1 MPLSE
6 IAHIDKTTQ
15 EHQNVSTIN
24 ILSQSKA
31 SSSSENQT
39 EPLESAPPTTGSF
52 NQFSINQEKS
62 NNASQN
68 NSPQSQSK
76 PKPFT
81 CLECNQTFSRQ
92 HNLKSHALTH
102 SKEKPYRCDVCQ
114 HFFRRQHDLKRHLKL
129 HTGEKPHQCQHCKR
143 KFARMDALNRH
154 LRAETFCGGPQKKI
168 FQGQDSKTKIE
179 LSVQQP
185 LQQATPQ
192 QISQPQL
199 PSSTSIIPAS
209 QPQPQP
215 GKATQVQIHLPQS
228 NNKQSLQQILPQQQN
243 GSSGSSGGNKKKF
256 KINTYTT
263 NSKAKEV
270 DNKPKTLQDKLLDI
284 WKVIRFHKD
293 GRDEDDFV
301 NDMDLMFNNAK
312 RYNVEGSQIY
322 DDAVTLSKL
331 VYKLIG
337 GKFENEENQTYKI
350 LQEIEYKG
358 ETYFVGEYVHIYNE
372 YDNEKPHIV
381 HIYKLWE
388 NNKGLKGLYGC
399 YYYRAEQTKHNLWQK
414 FYDNEVFK
422 TNTFQDHLIH
432 DVLGKCC
439 VINVNDFKTG
449 YPKGFEGKS
458 IYVCE
463 SRYNEISKT
472 FNKIKNWSSL
482 TPNDSRA
489 PAIRFEIREIPIVL
503 NKIESPLAAE
513 FKAKR
518 VKKEDSSTSEDIF
531 SPDTNYDSQSDVPTT
546 HSENKITES
555 NNVPLSSARIRIT
568 SKKLSGRYKSNSSNL
583 TIPSHH
589 QTKSIP
595 TNIHHN
601 NGMVPSSYGYPNS
614 THIQQNPSQS
624 HYVMSPF
631 PSSQYY
637 QNQQP
642 HHYHPIGQQFTNQNI
657 TTSYTNSFAPLSSSS
672 LQHSQNA
679 MQVPS
684 NVHSKVTNAKS

>member
-1 MPLSE
+1 MAKLLKK
-6 IAHIDKTTQ
+6 KT
-15 EHQNVSTIN
+15 
-24 ILSQSKA
+24 IL
-31 SSSSENQT
+31 
-39 EPLESAPPTTGSF
+39 LD
-52 NQFSINQEKS
+52 
-62 NNASQN
+62 
-68 NSPQSQSK
+68 
-76 PKPFT
+76 
-81 CLECNQTFSRQ
+81 R
-92 HNLKSHALTH
+92 
-102 SKEKPYRCDVCQ
+102 
-114 HFFRRQHDLKRHLKL
+114 
-129 HTGEKPHQCQHCKR
+129 
-143 KFARMDALNRH
+143 
-154 LRAETFCGGPQKKI
+154 
-168 FQGQDSKTKIE
+168 
-179 LSVQQP
+179 
-185 LQQATPQ
+185 
-192 QISQPQL
+192 
-199 PSSTSIIPAS
+199 
-209 QPQPQP
+209 
-215 GKATQVQIHLPQS
+215 
-228 NNKQSLQQILPQQQN
+228 
-243 GSSGSSGGNKKKF
+243 GSSGSSGGNRKKF

-284 WKVIRFHKD
+284 WKVIRYHKD
-293 GRDEDDFV
+293 GSKIENHEYRDEDDFV

-414 FYDNEVFK
+414 FYENEVFK

-546 HSENKITES
+546 HLENKITES

-568 SKKLSGRYKSNSSNL
+568 SKKL
-583 TIPSHH
+583 
-589 QTKSIP
+589 
-595 TNIHHN
+595 NIHHN

-684 NVHSKVTNAKS
+684 NVHSKVTNAKSDEISINNGVNINISSSQATNGQEILKSFQEPKHSEKYIKHREEIIARNKKRLREIEEYNDNINKQNKKQATKIPQVNEADLLKTVQELSNIWKNDAIILNQRLNQQENTDYNSGEQQ

>member
-1 MPLSE
+1 MVRLTRSK
-6 IAHIDKTTQ
+6 AAMNYGQ
-15 EHQNVSTIN
+15 TIKEEDDSSRSVIKGKRSRKKIIESN
-24 ILSQSKA
+24 FTRQIIRYMESNTLSQRR
-31 SSSSENQT
+31 
-39 EPLESAPPTTGSF
+39 
-52 NQFSINQEKS
+52 KS
-62 NNASQN
+62 
-68 NSPQSQSK
+68 
-76 PKPFT
+76 
-81 CLECNQTFSRQ
+81 
-92 HNLKSHALTH
+92 
-102 SKEKPYRCDVCQ
+102 
-114 HFFRRQHDLKRHLKL
+114 
-129 HTGEKPHQCQHCKR
+129 
-143 KFARMDALNRH
+143 
-154 LRAETFCGGPQKKI
+154 
-168 FQGQDSKTKIE
+168 KIE
-179 LSVQQP
+179 N
-185 LQQATPQ
+185 
-192 QISQPQL
+192 
-199 PSSTSIIPAS
+199 
-209 QPQPQP
+209 
-215 GKATQVQIHLPQS
+215 HE
-228 NNKQSLQQILPQQQN
+228 
-243 GSSGSSGGNKKKF
+243 
-256 KINTYTT
+256 Y
-263 NSKAKEV
+263 
-270 DNKPKTLQDKLLDI
+270 
-284 WKVIRFHKD
+284 
-293 GRDEDDFV
+293 RDEDDFV

-684 NVHSKVTNAKS
+684 NVHSKVTNAKSVNINISSSQATNGQEILKSFQEPKHSEKYIKHREEIIARNKKRLREIEEYNDNINKQNKKQATKIPQVNEADLLKTVQELSNIWKNDAIILNQRLNQQENTDYNSDEQQ

>member
-1 MPLSE
+1 DGGYMDNLPVGIMKSMGADTIIAVDVASHDDTSPVYYGDSLSGWWVLLNKFNPFSNQKIPSIADIQSRLAYVSSVKTLEEAKNTPGCLYMEMP
-6 IAHIDKTTQ
+6 
-15 EHQNVSTIN
+15 
-24 ILSQSKA
+24 
-31 SSSSENQT
+31 
-39 EPLESAPPTTGSF
+39 
-52 NQFSINQEKS
+52 
-62 NNASQN
+62 
-68 NSPQSQSK
+68 
-76 PKPFT
+76 
-81 CLECNQTFSRQ
+81 
-92 HNLKSHALTH
+92 
-102 SKEKPYRCDVCQ
+102 
-114 HFFRRQHDLKRHLKL
+114 
-129 HTGEKPHQCQHCKR
+129 
-143 KFARMDALNRH
+143 
-154 LRAETFCGGPQKKI
+154 
-168 FQGQDSKTKIE
+168 
-179 LSVQQP
+179 VQQYGT
-185 LQQATPQ
+185 LE
-192 QISQPQL
+192 
-199 PSSTSIIPAS
+199 
-209 QPQPQP
+209 
-215 GKATQVQIHLPQS
+215 
-228 NNKQSLQQILPQQQN
+228 
-243 GSSGSSGGNKKKF
+243 F
-256 KINTYTT
+256 
-263 NSKAKEV
+263 SK
-270 DNKPKTLQDKLLDI
+270 
-284 WKVIRFHKD
+284 
-293 GRDEDDFV
+293 
-301 NDMDLMFNNAK
+301 
-312 RYNVEGSQIY
+312 
-322 DDAVTLSKL
+322 
-331 VYKLIG
+331 
-337 GKFENEENQTYKI
+337 
-350 LQEIEYKG
+350 
-358 ETYFVGEYVHIYNE
+358 FVGEYVHIYNE

-684 NVHSKVTNAKS
+684 NVHSKVTNAKSDEISINNGVNINISSSQATNGQEILKSFQEPKHSEKYIKHREEIIARN